1 VERPAGMKLKLP
13 QQTPK
18 QKKLTDLIITFNMVG
33 MTGFA
38 IPATQHIF
46 MALVPW
52 HLLLM
57 GMFMGISHE
66 QFNGRFL
73 FFLLLVYV
81 LAFFAEW
88 IGVHTQLIFGN
99 YYYGQTMGYKLWGI
113 PVIMGITWF
122 LLIYGAGVT
131 MQWFGIRNML
141 LRVITGSVILVLL
154 DMLIEPIAMRFDYW
168 HWAGGITPLKNYW
181 GWLLVSMVMLF
192 VFEAFRFKKQSLVAP
207 VLLLMQF
214 VFFGVL
220 NVLMAL

>member
-1 VERPAGMKLKLP
+1 MKLNLP
-13 QQTPK
+13 KQTPK
-18 QKKLTDLIITFNMVG
+18 QKKLTELIITFNMVG
-33 MTGFA
+33 MIGFI

-57 GMFMGISHE
+57 GIFMATSHE
-66 QFNGRFL
+66 QVGGK
-73 FFLLLVYV
+73 FLLFLIIVC
-81 LAFFAEW
+81 AFTFFAEW
-88 IGVHTQLIFGN
+88 VGVHTRLIFGN
-99 YYYGQTMGYKLWGI
+99 YYYGQTMGSKLWDI

-131 MQWFGIRNML
+131 MQWLGIRNML
-141 LRVITGSVILVLL
+141 LRVVIGSVILVLL

-168 HWAGGITPLKNYW
+168 HWAGGIVPLKNYW
-181 GWLLVSMVMLF
+181 GWLLVSVIMLF
-192 VFEAFRFKKQSLVAP
+192 TFEAFRFKRQSVVAP

-220 NVLMAL
+220 NLVLLF